1 LPKAT
6 FASETEKGPT
16 EKGNSSSNAIFY
28 DESDDSDELRT
39 PPGSDDED
47 MMEKYPT
54 FNDF

>member
-16 EKGNSSSNAIFY
+16 EKGNSSSDAIFD
-28 DESDDSDELRT
+28 DESEDSDELRT